1 MLEPD
6 TTTSEVLWM
15 YVGIF
20 VFIFGLAFILLKK
33 NS

>member
-15 YVGIF
+15 YLGWFVAIF
-20 VFIFGLAFILLKK
+20 VLVYFLMKK

>member
-6 TTTSEVLWM
+6 TTTSEVVLM
-15 YVGIF
+15 YLGWF
-20 VFIFGLAFILLKK
+20 VIIFGLVYFLMKK